1 MLEYVY
7 NAAANTYNSTKALY
21 QEAKETVV
29 NYVDKAKTAVATF
42 AHDAWEGTKDVIEE
56 GLQAAITGRQLVAQG
71 LQEAGEWWSNTS
83 VSKNL
88 TKAAEAASS
97 AWHNSAIGKSVT
109 AISQSI
115 DKAATAA
122 KEKFEN
128 SSIGQFC
135 SKVANSVTSFYEKH
149 KTAINIIVGVA
160 VIALCAVAT
169 VATAG
174 GCGIDDATTVQI
186 VSKMIHI
193 MERVI
198 RSIFYQNHLF

>member
-1 MLEYVY
+1 MLLNAY
-7 NAAANTYNSTKALY
+7 NGEQYTPQTGLIYLRARNYDPATGTFTSKDTYMGDKTDPVTRNRYTYGNNNPVAFQDPSGHKGIIKSFAAAVKSKA
-21 QEAKETVV
+21 
-29 NYVDKAKTAVATF
+29 
-42 AHDAWEGTKDVIEE
+42 
-56 GLQAAITGRQLVAQG
+56 
-71 LQEAGEWWSNTS
+71 
-83 VSKNL
+83 
-88 TKAAEAASS
+88 KAAEAASS